1 MPYTLWSRGRL
12 LGQTELAYRQAMPGL
27 RAGDF
32 FPNELG
38 ERLMSVIDGMSPA
51 LFALCDVE
59 EKVLRDNPEAKQVDD
74 WPSAVKQ
81 TTEYADAMS
90 IADERESLRL
100 ELRDPH
106 GVVVQA
112 EDIWIQD
119 THRLLALAEAADPV
133 EEEEL
138 SEELRAAIEHD
149 VAETLAHFDALD
161 AERARQPWEP
171 GRDAN
176 DDEDDQDDPWK
187 PRKEFPRYQIFV
199 RLPGFERFLGSRR
212 PID

>member
-1 MPYTLWSRGRL
+1 M
-12 LGQTELAYRQAMPGL
+12 
-27 RAGDF
+27 
-32 FPNELG
+32 
-38 ERLMSVIDGMSPA
+38 
-51 LFALCDVE
+51 
-59 EKVLRDNPEAKQVDD
+59 
-74 WPSAVKQ
+74 KQ

-138 SEELRAAIEHD
+138 SEELRAAIEHAIASPPSKSSSTHSAD
-149 VAETLAHFDALD
+149 AAACRSIRSGAATRPTLPAMRIPEAST
-161 AERARQPWEP
+161 ERVTRSNARSPSP
-171 GRDAN
+171 TIRTGGRS
-176 DDEDDQDDPWK
+176 K
-187 PRKEFPRYQIFV
+187 PC
-199 RLPGFERFLGSRR
+199 
-212 PID
+212 